1 MAELADARDFG
12 CVTTVRKFGGA
23 MRMKY
28 NTVFIAAISPMLFL
42 SACGASENS
51 HQVTNSET
59 EAIIVSQSTTT
70 LPGIPLQ
77 EEEQLQ
83 NEMQQNFKGTVR
95 DFQKNNAFTY
105 SETIEGSILTGTYQ
119 FVTNDTTENS
129 NLLCASIGI
138 LIFYGGINEFNE
150 VETVEL
156 NWLDQNGQSIGRQ
169 VYERDAENTFH
180 PVGEFVWENSN
191 YQSVCESNLP
201 DLNW

>member
-1 MAELADARDFG
+1 MQ
-12 CVTTVRKFGGA
+12 
-23 MRMKY
+23 MKY
-28 NTVFIAAISPMLFL
+28 NTVFIAAISLMLFL

-70 LPGIPLQ
+70 WPGIPLQ

-83 NEMQQNFKGTVR
+83 NEIQQNFKGTVR
-95 DFQKNNAFTY
+95 DFQKNNDFTY

-129 NLLCASIGI
+129 NLLCASIGM
-138 LIFYGGINEFNE
+138 LTFYGGINEFNE

-169 VYERDAENTFH
+169 VYERDAENRFH

-191 YQSVCESNLP
+191 YQSVCESNSP